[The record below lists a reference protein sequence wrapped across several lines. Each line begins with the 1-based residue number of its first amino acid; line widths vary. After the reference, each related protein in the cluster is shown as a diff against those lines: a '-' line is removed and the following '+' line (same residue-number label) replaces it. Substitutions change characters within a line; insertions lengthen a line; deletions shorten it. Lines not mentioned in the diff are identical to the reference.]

1 MLRLDG
7 IYRNPNVK
15 RLDDLLVEDLVLLI
29 GLWIIDG
36 DNRLI
41 KHKSIDS

>member
-1 MLRLDG
+1 MKRLDG

-15 RLDDLLVEDLVLLI
+15 RIDDLTIGDLVLLI

-36 DNRLI
+36 DRQLI

>member
-1 MLRLDG
+1 MRKLDG

-15 RLDDLLVEDLVLLI
+15 KLDDLLVGDLVLLI

-36 DNRLI
+36 DSRLI